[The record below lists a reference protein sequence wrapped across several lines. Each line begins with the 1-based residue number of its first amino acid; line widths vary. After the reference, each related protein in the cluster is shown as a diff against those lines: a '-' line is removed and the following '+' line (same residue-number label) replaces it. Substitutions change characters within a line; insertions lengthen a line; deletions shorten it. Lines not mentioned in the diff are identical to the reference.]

1 MRMVLQVLVPVHLIT
16 ITFLVSIPQEAEAS
30 LTKPGCPEKCGNVA
44 IPYPFGMGKG
54 CYLDRHFEITCN
66 MSFNPPRPLLLQ
78 EVQLLQISDDS
89 LRINDIAQR
98 SCFNNQSGKTDSSFV
113 PYNRT
118 HHFSYSHTQN
128 KFIAIGCDIFAYITE
143 HNSSTYATG
152 CLSLCPNNSNITAGF
167 SSSACTGIGCC
178 RTDLQTD
185 ITWFYLRIRSINM
198 LTPAWNYEPCSLAF
212 ITERNFSVSKNFN
225 VSGIFFRYG
234 TLPFS

>member
-1 MRMVLQVLVPVHLIT
+1 MRMLLQVLVSLHLIT
-16 ITFLVSIPQEAEAS
+16 VIISLVTILQEAGAS
-30 LTKPGCPEKCGNVA
+30 LTKPGCPEKCGNIT

-66 MSFNPPRPLLLQ
+66 MSSNPPRPLLLQ

-89 LRINDIAQR
+89 LRINDTAQR
-98 SCFNNQSGKTDSSFV
+98 SCFNNQSGKADSSFV
-113 PYNRT
+113 PYDRT
-118 HHFSYSHTQN
+118 HHFSYSHTNN

-143 HNSSTYATG
+143 HNSTTYETG
-152 CLSLCPNNSNITAGF
+152 CASLCPDNNITVGF

-212 ITERNFSVSKNFN
+212 IAFLLGGPAASFTATSM
-225 VSGIFFRYG
+225 
-234 TLPFS
+234 